1 VVINVAVATPL
12 STSGRFIVDAHGRR
26 VRLAGVNW
34 YGASEDMGVPAGLDR
49 ADRSALA
56 GLIAAQGF
64 NCVRLPF
71 SVWMTEQTASVPQ
84 QYLAANPDLHGKTPL
99 EVYDACVQA
108 LTGRGLIVIPNCH
121 LLDFGW
127 CCKNTDNN
135 GLWFNDRWTAAKF
148 TAAWQNIAKR
158 YASNPLVAGMDIKN
172 EPRPATVG
180 GHELKPTWGTGGQ
193 TDFAAM
199 YTSVGNLIHQINP
212 HPLII
217 CEGLNYAGD
226 LTGVARHPVRLT
238 EPNKVVY
245 SMHDYSWC
253 GHGPGET
260 QAAYIAQMTKNGGYI
275 LTDNVAPLWVGEFG
289 DNASTLA
296 PQTSTTGPGGWWN
309 NIQAWLAEADV
320 DWCWWA
326 VNPTHGQSSIPGTL
340 QIQNQWGAA
349 EPYGL
354 LTPDWSGVG
363 YPGVVTMLKV
373 IMQPRSGPH
382 GP

>member
-1 VVINVAVATPL
+1 LAVTVLAIATPL
-12 STSGRFIVDAHGRR
+12 STSGRFIVDTNGKR

-49 ADRSALA
+49 VARGTLA

-64 NCVRLPF
+64 NSVRLPF
-71 SVWMTEQTASVPQ
+71 SVWMTEQTAAVPR
-84 QYLAANPDLHGKTPL
+84 QYLAANPDLDGKTPL
-99 EVYDACVQA
+99 EVYDACVKA
-108 LTGRGLIVIPNCH
+108 LTDHGLIVIPNCH

-127 CCKNTDNN
+127 CCKNTDSN
-135 GLWFNDRWTAAKF
+135 GLWFNDRFPAQKF

-172 EPRPATVG
+172 EPRPAEVG
-180 GHELKPTWGTGGQ
+180 GQELKPTWGTGGQ

-199 YTSVGNLIHQINP
+199 YTSVGNLIHQISP

-226 LTGVARHPVRLT
+226 LTGVASHPVRLT

-253 GHGPGET
+253 AHGQSQT
-260 QAAYIAQMTKNGGYI
+260 QAAYIAQMTTNGGYL
-275 LTDNVAPLWVGEFG
+275 LTEGRAPVWVGEFG
-289 DNASTLA
+289 DTASALSA
-296 PQTSTTGPGGWWN
+296 PGGGGTWWA
-309 NIQAWLAEADV
+309 NIQAWIKEADV

-326 VNPTHGQSSIPGTL
+326 VNPTHGQSSTPGTS
-340 QIQNQWGAA
+340 QIQNRWGAP

-354 LTPDWSGVG
+354 LTPGWSGVG
-363 YPGVVTMLKV
+363 FPAVITMLKA
-373 IMQPRSGPH
+373 IMQPRTGPH
-382 GP
+382 IP